1 MPKRGRVKP
10 NKGISAVGMIAG
22 IGMVFI
28 GVTKAIPDTGAFG
41 VVWTLIAAGIAV
53 VNAVNIFSEN
63 GGTSIVIDVEEDD
76 SGKEKGQDFDEKLR
90 KVKALMDDG
99 IISREEY
106 EAKRKEIL
114 NEKW

>member
-1 MPKRGRVKP
+1 MSKRGRVKP
-10 NKGISAVGMIAG
+10 NKGVSAIGMIAG

-28 GVTKAIPDTGAFG
+28 GITQAIPDTGSFG
-41 VVWTLIAAGIAV
+41 VVWTFVAAGIAV
-53 VNAVNIFSEN
+53 VNAFNFFSEN
-63 GGTSIVIDVEEDD
+63 GGTSIVIDVEDND
-76 SGKEKGQDFDEKLR
+76 FDKEKEQDFDEKLR
-90 KVKALMDDG
+90 KIKALMDDG